1 MFPITIDVV
10 SADRSRRL
18 EGSATGSPRRPSS
31 AGSDAEN
38 TENVG
43 NADHS
48 VRHHRA
54 FRPVFGR

>member
-18 EGSATGSPRRPSS
+18 EGSATGSSRRPGSTD
-31 AGSDAEN
+31 SDADH
-38 TENVG
+38 
-43 NADHS
+43 ADHADHP
-48 VRHHRA
+48 VRRHHGA